1 MEASHARFALQV
13 GACTYRKARVVQ
25 QLAAITVAVHMTLS
39 GLPPSLHLD
48 GTMK

>member
-25 QLAAITVAVHMTLS
+25 QLAGFTLAVLMTLS
-39 GLPPSLHLD
+39 GLLPSLHLD
-48 GTMK
+48 GMMK